1 MSRLVFG
8 LGLLAI
14 AIIATLLA
22 PNTYYLFLLGMIAI
36 TTIVGVGL
44 NILVGLSGQISIG
57 HAGFFAIGA
66 YAGVIAMTGAGWNFW
81 FALGAGA
88 ISAAVT
94 GAALAAPALRVTGP
108 YLAMITIA
116 FGIIVERVLIEWVGL
131 TGGFGGISNIPKP
144 TLFGLQPAMRD
155 VVLVVILI
163 AFGSLLFFAG
173 LKQHVWGKAFQAVRD
188 DEIAAT
194 AVGLNTLV
202 VRVVAFA
209 LSAGFTGLAGVFFAA
224 AVGFISPDSFTFHR
238 SILFL
243 LVAIVGGLGSVEGAL
258 IGAVVLVLLPE
269 FLHDFAEYQLLVF
282 GGLLLLTLWLAPNG
296 VMSLLGRL
304 SNRLPG
310 RFANLS
316 SEGKPPL
323 KPLATPPSHIPAL
336 AVRRQRPDSLTV
348 EQVSIQF
355 GGIRAV
361 DQVDLTAT
369 AGHITAVIGP
379 NGAGK
384 TTLLN
389 LISGFY
395 QSQTGQIH
403 LGQTDLTQL
412 SSLKIARRGVTRTF
426 QATRLFSS
434 LSVLDNLRLAQTGGQ
449 LGSVLGA
456 LTGGLRASQSYKPLL
471 ELLAFVG
478 YGGDGHQLAGSL
490 PFVDRRLVE
499 IARALATGPEVLLLD
514 EPAAGLGK
522 EDKARLADLI
532 RRIAQ
537 AGLKVILIEHDMDLV
552 MGTSDQVV
560 VLDSGQRI
568 CTGSPTQVQQNP
580 AVLEAYLG
588 VSDANLS
595 RPALSDPAPLLQIQQ
610 LVTGYDRLRVLH
622 KISLTVNQGEL
633 VAVIGA
639 NGTGKSTLLKTISGL
654 LPVWSG
660 QMQFDGKELHGI
672 ASHRMAAIGMVLV
685 PEGRQV
691 FTELSVQDNLRLG
704 AFHRQDSQV
713 EADVQSVLDRFP
725 RLRQR
730 QQQRAGL
737 LSGGEQQMLAIAR
750 GLMAQPKVLLLDEP
764 SLGLAPKL
772 VASLYKTLAGLR
784 DEGMTILLVDQM
796 ATLALSVA
804 DHAYLL
810 EAGEIVRSGT
820 AQEMQ
825 RDPEIAQAYLG
836 RQ

>member
-1 MSRLVFG
+1 MNRLVFG

-14 AIIATLLA
+14 AIVATLLA

-44 NILVGLSGQISIG
+44 NILVGLSGQVSIG

-81 FALGAGA
+81 LALGAGA
-88 ISAAVT
+88 IAAAGT

-116 FGIIVERVLIEWVGL
+116 FGIIVERVLVEWVGL

-144 TLFGLQPAMRD
+144 TLFGLEPAMRD
-155 VVLVVILI
+155 VVLVVILV
-163 AFGSLLFFAG
+163 AFGSLLSFAG
-173 LKQHVWGKAFQAVRD
+173 LKQHAWGKAFQAVRD

-202 VRVVAFA
+202 VRIVAFA
-209 LSAGFTGLAGVFFAA
+209 LSAGFTGLAGVFFAV

-243 LVAIVGGLGSVEGAL
+243 LVAIVGGLSSIEGAL
-258 IGAVVLVLLPE
+258 IGAVILVLLPE

-296 VMSLLGRL
+296 MMSLLGRF
-304 SNRLPG
+304 SAWLPA
-310 RFANLS
+310 RFS
-316 SEGKPPL
+316 SPFSGKKSPL
-323 KPLATPPSHIPAL
+323 KPLATSPSYIPSL
-336 AVRRQRPDSLTV
+336 TVRRQCPDSLTV
-348 EQVSIQF
+348 EQVGIQF

-369 AGHITAVIGP
+369 AGRVTAVIGP

-395 QSQTGQIH
+395 RSQTGQIH
-403 LGQTDLTQL
+403 LGQTNLTRL
-412 SSLKIARRGVTRTF
+412 SSLQIARRGVTRTF
-426 QATRLFSS
+426 QATRLFGS

-456 LTGGLRASQSYKPLL
+456 LTGGLRSRQTHKPLL

-478 YGGDGHQLAGSL
+478 YRGDGRQLAGSL

-522 EDKARLADLI
+522 EDKGQLANLI

-537 AGLKVILIEHDMDLV
+537 AGLKVVLIEHDMDLV
-552 MGTSDQVV
+552 MGISDQVV

-568 CTGSPTQVQQNP
+568 CTGSPAQVQQNP

-588 VSDANLS
+588 VSDANLT

-610 LVTGYDRLRVLH
+610 LVTGYDRLQVLH
-622 KISLTVNQGEL
+622 DISLTVSQGEL

-639 NGTGKSTLLKTISGL
+639 NGTGKSTLLKTIGGL
-654 LPVWSG
+654 IPAWSG
-660 QMQFDGKELHGI
+660 QVQFNGQNLSGT
-672 ASHRMAAIGMVLV
+672 ASHLMAALGIVLV

-691 FTELSVQDNLRLG
+691 FAELSVQDNLRLG
-704 AFHRQDSQV
+704 AFHRKDSQI
-713 EADVQSVLDRFP
+713 EADIQSALDRFP

-730 QQQRAGL
+730 QHQRAGL

-772 VASLYKTLAGLR
+772 VASLYETLAELR

-810 EAGEIVRSGT
+810 EAGQIIRSGT
-820 AQEMQ
+820 AQAMR

-836 RQ
+836 R

>member
-1 MSRLVFG
+1 MSRLIFG

-22 PNTYYLFLLGMIAI
+22 PNTYYLFLLGMVAI

-44 NILVGLSGQISIG
+44 NILVGLSGQVSIG

-81 FALGAGA
+81 FALGVGVIA
-88 ISAAVT
+88 AAVT

-131 TGGFGGISNIPKP
+131 TGGFGGISNIPQP

-173 LKQHVWGKAFQAVRD
+173 LKQNAWGKAFQAVRD

-202 VRVVAFA
+202 VRVVAFT

-282 GGLLLLTLWLAPNG
+282 GGLLLLTLWLAPDG

-316 SEGKPPL
+316 SEGRPPL
-323 KPLATPPSHIPAL
+323 KPLATPPAHIPAL

-348 EQVSIQF
+348 EQVGIQF

-395 QSQTGQIH
+395 QSQTGQIM

-412 SSLKIARRGVTRTF
+412 SSLQIARRGITRTF

-456 LTGGLRASQSYKPLL
+456 LTGGLRSRQSYKPLL

-532 RRIAQ
+532 RRIAH

-552 MGTSDQVV
+552 MGISDQVV

-595 RPALSDPAPLLQIQQ
+595 RPALPDPAPLLQIQQ

-660 QMQFDGKELHGI
+660 QMHFDGKELYGI
-672 ASHRMAAIGMVLV
+672 ASHQMAALGIVLV

-704 AFHRQDSQV
+704 AFHRRDSKI
-713 EADVQSVLDRFP
+713 EADIQSVLDRFP
-725 RLRQR
+725 HLRQL
-730 QQQRAGL
+730 QEQRAGL

-750 GLMAQPKVLLLDEP
+750 GLMARPKVLLLDEP
-764 SLGLAPKL
+764 SMGLAPKL

-810 EAGEIVRSGT
+810 EAGEIVRSGN
-820 AQEMQ
+820 AKAMR

-836 RQ
+836 R

>member
-81 FALGAGA
+81 FALGAGT

-163 AFGSLLFFAG
+163 AFGSLLFFAE